1 MKKVLV
7 LLANGFEAYEASAFI
22 DVLGWADS
30 FGDQPIKAVTA
41 GLRKEL
47 ACTFG
52 FRVMPEAVLGD
63 LSLDTFDALA
73 IPGGFG
79 MAGFYEDA
87 FSEKFLNVIR
97 SFNEKNMPIASICV
111 ASLSLGM
118 SGILKDRPATTYL
131 LEERKKEQL
140 SGMGALVQD
149 TAIVQDGNV
158 ITSSSP
164 GNAMDVAFML
174 LAMLSSPENTDH
186 IKKLM
191 GF

>member
-1 MKKVLV
+1 VKKVLV

-22 DVLGWADS
+22 DVLGWAGS
-30 FGDQPIKAVTA
+30 FGDQPVKAVTA
-41 GLRKEL
+41 GLRESL
-47 ACTFG
+47 TCTFG
-52 FRVMPEAVLGD
+52 FRVMPEAVLGE

-79 MAGFYEDA
+79 TAGFYEEA
-87 FSEKFLNVIR
+87 FSEKFLEAIR
-97 SFNEKNMPIASICV
+97 FFNAKNRPIASVCV

-131 LEERKKEQL
+131 LEARKKEQL
-140 SGMGALVQD
+140 AGMGALVQD
-149 TAIVQDGNV
+149 TPLVRDKNV

-174 LAMLSSPENTDH
+174 LAMLTSQENADH
-186 IKKLM
+186 VKKLM